1 MQTSR
6 NIRCSGKL
14 FVENEQDVNGAAGGR
29 ASAFCSPP
37 DDPLQLCLAGGDTRG
52 SRRMIITELN
62 LLVVEDAWKNW
73 MLGVSTAPV
82 GLCAD
87 VVGAS

>member
-1 MQTSR
+1 MALQVDER
-6 NIRCSGKL
+6 RPLVRRRDI
-14 FVENEQDVNGAAGGR
+14 
-29 ASAFCSPP
+29 
-37 DDPLQLCLAGGDTRG
+37 LQLCLAGGDTRG